1 MLIKSSPYCHWS
13 QPATRGRNDLV
24 LPTTATYYA
33 SAIHYV
39 FLKAHLKRLAK
50 PFQLKE
56 KNIELSQLVKKAHK
70 QKVQELKKQ
79 KAYKKRICMS
89 P

>member
-1 MLIKSSPYCHWS
+1 M
-13 QPATRGRNDLV
+13 

-33 SAIHYV
+33 SAIHYA
-39 FLKAHLKRLAK
+39 FLKAHLVRLAK

-56 KNIELSQLVKKAHK
+56 KNIELSQLAKKAHK
-70 QKVQELKKQ
+70 HKVQGLKKQ
-79 KAYKKRICMS
+79 KTYKKRICMS